1 MNLVEKVDING
12 LIRKHESD
20 YYYKSFKT
28 RTQLFTM
35 LFGILSRCDSM
46 TEICEGLRAM
56 GGKLNHLGVDQAPA
70 KSTACDGLRNRSHEF
85 FEDLYFTLVRHYQSF
100 LSDSRTFGLT
110 FKEVLLIDSTTIRL
124 FSDILKGVGRNPKGD
139 GKKKGG
145 LKVHMLVDAVQSVGR
160 FIKITQAKV
169 HDQYFL
175 KSLELIS
182 HSMIVFDRAYNYY
195 HQFALWTQRDVYF
208 VTRMKKSAVF
218 TVIKVLRT
226 HYRKKGQAKVLG
238 DEIIEMEY
246 NPEDESGKKNTRQI
260 QKLRLRR
267 VRYQDDQNRYYE
279 FLSNNFE
286 ITAEEIAFLYKKRW
300 GIGVSSEGHITQSV
314 KVRPGS
320 GDSSSVAWEA
330 PPEETKAVKPS
341 DIVSNMGNKQ
351 HSRLQRA
358 VNAEVASLHLIPVA
372 ETVDNVRKQQELS
385 EKSLMRQFSPAG
397 YQRWHGVKGYV
408 ETGEALDTR
417 RRNIAEKAVPITLSG
432 KWDCRYQGDGSGRS
446 TDDRHAAKRAGR
458 EGPGLMS
465 NPYVQFEA
473 GVR

>member
-1 MNLVEKVDING
+1 MGKITEIKFVGQPIFKQIMNLVEKVDING

-28 RTQLFTM
+28 RTHLFTM

-56 GGKLNHLGVDQAPA
+56 GGKLNHLGMDQAPA
-70 KSTACDGLRNRSHEF
+70 KSTACDGLRNRSHKF

-160 FIKITQAKV
+160 FIKITAAKV
-169 HDQYFL
+169 HDQNFL

-182 HSMIVFDRAYNYY
+182 HSMVVFDRAYNYY

-218 TVIKVLRT
+218 TVIEVLRT
-226 HYRKKGQAKVLG
+226 HYRKKGKARVLG
-238 DEIIEMEY
+238 DEIIELEY
-246 NPEDESGKKNTRQI
+246 NPENESGKKNMRQI

-279 FLSNNFE
+279 FLCNNFE

-300 GIGVSSEGHITQSV
+300 GIELLF
-314 KVRPGS
+314 K
-320 GDSSSVAWEA
+320 
-330 PPEETKAVKPS
+330 K
-341 DIVSNMGNKQ
+341 MKQ
-351 HSRLQRA
+351 NFQLHYFYGEN
-358 VNAEVASLHLIPVA
+358 VNAIYTQVWCTLIAQLLLTVTQKIAQAKKAFSVVASLVRIHLISMLDVN
-372 ETVDNVRKQQELS
+372 ELLRSKQRAM
-385 EKSLMRQFSPAG
+385 KSKSIP
-397 YQRWHGVKGYV
+397 
-408 ETGEALDTR
+408 
-417 RRNIAEKAVPITLSG
+417 
-432 KWDCRYQGDGSGRS
+432 
-446 TDDRHAAKRAGR
+446 
-458 EGPGLMS
+458 PGLQLS
-465 NPYVQFEA
+465 LNI
-473 GVR
+473 